1 MHPHAYCGPDSRKSS
16 GNRRF
21 YSFSPK
27 ELIETDRL
35 KLSCAK
41 AAAELSAIAG
51 GFRLSGF
58 IA

>member
-1 MHPHAYCGPDSRKSS
+1 MI
-16 GNRRF
+16 
-21 YSFSPK
+21 YSFFPK

-41 AAAELSAIAG
+41 AAAELPAVAG